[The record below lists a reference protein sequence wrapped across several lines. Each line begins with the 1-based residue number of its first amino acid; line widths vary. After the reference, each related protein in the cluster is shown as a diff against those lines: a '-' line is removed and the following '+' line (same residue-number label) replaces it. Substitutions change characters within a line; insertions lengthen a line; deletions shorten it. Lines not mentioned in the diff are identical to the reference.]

1 MRDHLVND
9 VKLKKSERMF
19 HIKRVYLRHFYF
31 STKKRIEF
39 YRMLNTLTAN
49 GVSIQMALTQI
60 KKKFEQIKQKDNPI
74 NAIISD
80 ILNLM
85 KAGMPFHFA
94 IRRWLPNQEYVLI
107 KASHQDI
114 PRALKIVTQHAE
126 HNLSIK
132 SALVSSLT
140 YPIMMFCL
148 SIGAIAMLSFYIIPN
163 MAKLVSVDKW
173 PPMSYNLYLLG
184 NAVTENATLIAV
196 VFICIITFITW
207 SLGNLPAY
215 GVRTL
220 LDKLPPWNIY
230 KAYTATSFLIALSSS
245 IKLGSSFNSAI
256 LQMQPISS
264 PYLKRYLKKV
274 KNRLMS
280 GSNFGDAIDI
290 GLFDSITLVSLSVFA
305 VTNRL
310 EQGIQYIAD
319 NNLVE
324 QRQMIVRRGKVLG
337 YCMMVFVTGIIGWI
351 VLAMYGMQSA
361 VSA

>member
-1 MRDHLVND
+1 MRDQLVND
-9 VKLKKSERMF
+9 IKLKKSERMF
-19 HIKRVYLRHFYF
+19 HLKRLYLRHGYF
-31 STKKRIEF
+31 TAKKRIEF
-39 YRMLNTLTAN
+39 YRMLNTMTAN

-74 NAIISD
+74 NAIITD

-85 KAGMPFHFA
+85 KAGMPFHHA
-94 IRRWLPNQEYVLI
+94 IRRWIPTQEYALI

-114 PRALKIVTQHAE
+114 PRALSIVTQHAE

-132 SALVSSLT
+132 SALTSSLS
-140 YPIMMFCL
+140 YPIMMFIL

-163 MAKLVSVDKW
+163 MSKLVSVDKW
-173 PPMSYNLYLLG
+173 PPLSYNLYLLA
-184 NAVTENATLIAV
+184 NTVTQNSTLILIVSASL
-196 VFICIITFITW
+196 ITFVSW
-207 SLGNLPAY
+207 SLANLPAY
-215 GVRTL
+215 GLRSL

-256 LQMQPISS
+256 LQLQPISS

-319 NNLVE
+319 NNLAE
-324 QRQMIVRRGKVLG
+324 QKQMIIRRGKILG
-337 YCMMVFVTGIIGWI
+337 YLMMGFVTGIIGWI